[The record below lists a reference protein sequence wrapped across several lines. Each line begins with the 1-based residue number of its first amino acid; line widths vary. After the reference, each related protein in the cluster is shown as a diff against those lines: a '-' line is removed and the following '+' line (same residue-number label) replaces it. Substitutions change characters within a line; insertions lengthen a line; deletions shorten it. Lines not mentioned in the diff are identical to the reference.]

1 MTPSSGGR
9 GAARAAADDRDV
21 HVRSRAEWRA
31 WLAAHHASPDWIW
44 LVYPK
49 RGSARF
55 TDLTYDAIVEEA
67 LCFGWIDSVARGH
80 DADHAAIR
88 VSPRRQGS
96 GWAATNKR
104 RVERLVADGR
114 MTPAGLARVEAA
126 KRDGSWEALDAVER
140 LEVPADL
147 AAALDAIAEA
157 RRHFD
162 AFPPSARK
170 MILAWIAAAK
180 RSETRA
186 SRIAETARLAAR
198 GERANQPKERR

>member
-1 MTPSSGGR
+1 MTPPSRDPG
-9 GAARAAADDRDV
+9 ARADAHDPREV
-21 HVRSRAEWRA
+21 HVGSRAEWRA

-49 RGSARF
+49 QGSDRF

-67 LCFGWIDSVARGH
+67 LCFGWIDSVARGAG
-80 DADHAAIR
+80 ADHRCIR
-88 VSPRRQGS
+88 LSPRRPGS

-114 MTPAGLARVEAA
+114 MTPAGLAAIDAA

-140 LEVPADL
+140 LEVPDDL
-147 AAALDAIAEA
+147 AAALDADPAA

-162 AFPPSARK
+162 AFPPGARK
-170 MILAWIAAAK
+170 LALTWIAAAK
-180 RSETRA
+180 RPETRA
-186 SRIAETARLAAR
+186 ARIAETARLAAR
-198 GERANQPKERR
+198 NERRR

>member
-1 MTPSSGGR
+1 MTPPSRGR
-9 GAARAAADDRDV
+9 AAPAGAADSLPADARDV
-21 HVRSRAEWRA
+21 RVRTRAEWRG

-49 RGSARF
+49 KGSAHF
-55 TDLTYDAIVEEA
+55 VDLAYDAIVEEA
-67 LCFGWIDSVARGH
+67 LCFGWIDSVARGAG
-80 DADHAAIR
+80 ADHRCIR
-88 VSPRRQGS
+88 LSPRRPGS

-114 MTPAGLARVEAA
+114 MTPAGLARIEAA

-147 AAALDAIAEA
+147 AAALDADPDA

-170 MILAWIAAAK
+170 LALTWIAAAK
-180 RSETRA
+180 RPETRA
-186 SRIAETARLAAR
+186 ARIAETVRLAAR
-198 GERANQPKERR
+198 NERRR

>member
-1 MTPSSGGR
+1 MTPSSRDR
-9 GAARAAADDRDV
+9 GARAAATDPRDV
-21 HVRSRAEWRA
+21 HVGSRAEWRA
-31 WLAAHHASPDWIW
+31 WLAAHHESPDWIW

-49 RGSARF
+49 KGSARF
-55 TDLTYDAIVEEA
+55 TDLTYDALVEEA

-88 VSPRRQGS
+88 MSPRRPGS

-114 MTPAGLARVEAA
+114 MTPAGLARIEAA
-126 KRDGSWEALDAVER
+126 RRDGSWEALDAVER
-140 LEVPADL
+140 LQVPADL
-147 AAALDAIAEA
+147 AAALDATPEA

-170 MILAWIAAAK
+170 LALTWIAAA
-180 RSETRA
+180 RRPETRA